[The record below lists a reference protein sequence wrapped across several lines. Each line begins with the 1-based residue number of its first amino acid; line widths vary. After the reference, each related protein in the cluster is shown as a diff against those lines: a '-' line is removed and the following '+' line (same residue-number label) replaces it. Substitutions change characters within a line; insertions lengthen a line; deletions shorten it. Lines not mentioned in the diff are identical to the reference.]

1 MNNKNENLSKNA
13 FSFLLK
19 LNYLSLDRYL
29 IQFLLNFYSNN
40 KIIIKKLLFRQIYIY
55 KRNFDNCNLNQL
67 FLKIFILI
75 IAKKKK
81 KVLKITSRGHYD

>member
-55 KRNFDNCNLNQL
+55 
-67 FLKIFILI
+67 IYI
-75 IAKKKK
+75 
-81 KVLKITSRGHYD
+81 

>member
-67 FLKIFILI
+67 FFKIFILI

-81 KVLKITSRGHYD
+81 KF

>member
-19 LNYLSLDRYL
+19 LIYLSLDRYL

-55 KRNFDNCNLNQL
+55 IYIYIKG
-67 FLKIFILI
+67 ILTI
-75 IAKKKK
+75 VI
-81 KVLKITSRGHYD
+81 

>member
-55 KRNFDNCNLNQL
+55 IYIYKRNFDNCNLNQL
-67 FLKIFILI
+67 F
-75 IAKKKK
+75 
-81 KVLKITSRGHYD
+81 

>member
-81 KVLKITSRGHYD
+81 KKF

>member
-81 KVLKITSRGHYD
+81 KSFKNHIAGAL

>member
-81 KVLKITSRGHYD
+81 SFKNHIAGAL

>member
-81 KVLKITSRGHYD
+81 KF

>member
-81 KVLKITSRGHYD
+81 VLKITSRGHYD